1 VSEKRFANQLAL
13 VTGASSG
20 IGAATARAF
29 AAEGARL
36 IIAARRTDRL
46 EKMAAEMQ
54 SAHGSQVFV
63 LELDL
68 LKQREAMAR
77 LEALPA
83 AWKAV
88 DILVNNAGLSRG
100 LDKLHEGRYDDW
112 EEMIEVNVKGLLA
125 VSRAVIPW
133 MVARGQGH
141 IINIGS
147 IAGREVYPG
156 GNVYCASKFA
166 VRAINKGM
174 SIDLVGTPI
183 RVTSVDPALTETEF
197 SLVRYR
203 GDTKRAAMPYQG
215 LRALSGEDI
224 AEAILWAASRP
235 AHVNVSEMVIYPTAQ
250 RSATIVHRNDH

>member
-1 VSEKRFANQLAL
+1 MSEKRFANQLTL

-20 IGAATARAF
+20 IGEAAARAF
-29 AAEGARL
+29 AAEGSRL

-46 EKMAAEMQ
+46 KKMAEELK
-54 SAHGSQVFV
+54 SASGADV
-63 LELDL
+63 LVLQLDL
-68 LKQREAMAR
+68 LKQREAMSR
-77 LEALPA
+77 LEAIPA
-83 AWKAV
+83 EWRAI

-125 VSRAVIPW
+125 VSRVIIPW
-133 MVARGQGH
+133 MVARGKGH

-147 IAGREVYPG
+147 VAGREVYPG

-183 RVTSVDPALTETEF
+183 RVTTVDPALTETEF

-203 GDTKRAAMPYQG
+203 GDKKRAEVPYQG
-215 LRALSGEDI
+215 LRALSAGDI
-224 AEAILWAASRP
+224 ADAILWVASRP
-235 AHVNVSEMVIYPTAQ
+235 AHVNVSELVIYPTAQ
-250 RSATIVHRNDH
+250 RSTTIVHRTI

>member
-1 VSEKRFANQLAL
+1 MSEKRFANQLAL

-36 IIAARRTDRL
+36 IIAARRVDRL
-46 EKMAAEMQ
+46 EQMAAEMR
-54 SAHGSQVFV
+54 SAHGTEVFV

-77 LEALPA
+77 LEALPPD
-83 AWKAV
+83 WKTV

-125 VSRAVIPW
+125 VSRTVIPW
-133 MVARGQGH
+133 MVARGKGH
-141 IINIGS
+141 VINIGS

-166 VRAINKGM
+166 VRAINRGM
-174 SIDLVGTPI
+174 AIDLVGTPI
-183 RVTSVDPALTETEF
+183 RVTTIDPALTETEF

-203 GDTKRAAMPYQG
+203 GDAKRAAAPYQG

-224 AEAILWAASRP
+224 ADAILWAASRP

-250 RSATIVHRNDH
+250 RSATIVHRNDS